1 MLNQVILVGK
11 VNEIIKDKEDVII
24 TLEVKR
30 VNKEPGEEEYQ
41 TDFIDVQLSKNLS
54 VSVLEYIRE
63 NTTVGVKARIEQR
76 DLAMGK
82 TIIKTHA
89 IIAEKITF
97 INTKKYED

>member
-41 TDFIDVQLSKNLS
+41 TDYIDVQLSKNIS
-54 VSVLEYIRE
+54 ASALEYVRE
-63 NTTVGVKARIEQR
+63 NTTVGVKARIAQR
-76 DLAMGK
+76 NIVVGK
-82 TIIKTHA
+82 TTIKVHA
-89 IIAEKITF
+89 IIAEKLTF
-97 INTKKYED
+97 INTKKQEE

>member
-30 VNKEPGEEEYQ
+30 AIKEPGEEEYQ
-41 TDFIDVQLSKNLS
+41 TDYIDVQLSKSLS
-54 VSVLEYIRE
+54 ASVLEYIRE
-63 NTTVGVKARIEQR
+63 NATVGVKARIEQR

-82 TIIKTHA
+82 ITIKIHA

-97 INTKKYED
+97 INTKKHED